1 MKVSKLREL
10 SYEDLE
16 IKLSES
22 LESLQNFK
30 FQQALQQLEDGTS
43 ISKIKKEI
51 AQLKTII
58 KEQMQ
63 NPGAGRSTGLV
74 LTSLQNDDQG
84 LEVGSLFQYRDA
96 AGIMGQIK
104 IVVANQPNLRGNS
117 ITGSV
122 GSVTVTT

>member
-22 LESLQNFK
+22 LESLQNLK

-51 AQLKTII
+51 AQLKTVI
-58 KEQMQ
+58 KEH
-63 NPGAGRSTGLV
+63 N
-74 LTSLQNDDQG
+74 
-84 LEVGSLFQYRDA
+84 LEIR
-96 AGIMGQIK
+96 K
-104 IVVANQPNLRGNS
+104 IEGVVNGK
-117 ITGSV
+117 
-122 GSVTVTT
+122 

>member
-51 AQLKTII
+51 AQLKTVI
-58 KEQMQ
+58 KEH
-63 NPGAGRSTGLV
+63 N
-74 LTSLQNDDQG
+74 
-84 LEVGSLFQYRDA
+84 LEIR
-96 AGIMGQIK
+96 K
-104 IVVANQPNLRGNS
+104 IEGVVNGK
-117 ITGSV
+117 
-122 GSVTVTT
+122 

>member
-58 KEQMQ
+58 KEH
-63 NPGAGRSTGLV
+63 N
-74 LTSLQNDDQG
+74 
-84 LEVGSLFQYRDA
+84 LEIR
-96 AGIMGQIK
+96 K
-104 IVVANQPNLRGNS
+104 IEGVVNGK
-117 ITGSV
+117 
-122 GSVTVTT
+122 

>member
-22 LESLQNFK
+22 LESLQNLK

-58 KEQMQ
+58 KEH
-63 NPGAGRSTGLV
+63 N
-74 LTSLQNDDQG
+74 
-84 LEVGSLFQYRDA
+84 LEIR
-96 AGIMGQIK
+96 K
-104 IVVANQPNLRGNS
+104 IEGVVNGK
-117 ITGSV
+117 
-122 GSVTVTT
+122 